1 MESLECGRVRQV
13 DTFSL
18 SKEKLYEEFQALCAG
33 AVTLRDDTEC
43 NNPLPGPLGVS
54 WDTIKDIQARY
65 LHQRFDKPKLS
76 KPERIAIDE
85 IRLGTS
91 SGYLTIVMDL
101 DSGALVEVADG
112 RSTKVL
118 APFWK
123 RLKHSRAK
131 LEAVAT
137 DMGTA
142 YIEAVRENLPGAVLV
157 FDHFHIIKIYNEK
170 LANLRREIEREADVL
185 EKNT

>member
-13 DTFSL
+13 DTFSSARRSYTKSFKRYALEL
-18 SKEKLYEEFQALCAG
+18 SRCATIQN
-33 AVTLRDDTEC
+33 VITRY
-43 NNPLPGPLGVS
+43 LGVS

-101 DSGALVEVADG
+101 DSGAVLEVADG
-112 RSTKVL
+112 RSTNVGGQSVRWP
-118 APFWK
+118 ATNRSP
-123 RLKHSRAK
+123 S
-131 LEAVAT
+131 VARWPS
-137 DMGTA
+137 
-142 YIEAVRENLPGAVLV
+142 IRNS
-157 FDHFHIIKIYNEK
+157 
-170 LANLRREIEREADVL
+170 
-185 EKNT
+185 

>member
-13 DTFSL
+13 DTFSSARRRYTKSFKRYALEL
-18 SKEKLYEEFQALCAG
+18 SRCATIQDV
-33 AVTLRDDTEC
+33 ARY
-43 NNPLPGPLGVS
+43 LGVS

-101 DSGALVEVADG
+101 DSGAVLEVADG
-112 RSTKVL
+112 RSTNVGGQSVRWP
-118 APFWK
+118 ATN
-123 RLKHSRAK
+123 RSSS
-131 LEAVAT
+131 VARWPS
-137 DMGTA
+137 
-142 YIEAVRENLPGAVLV
+142 IRNS
-157 FDHFHIIKIYNEK
+157 
-170 LANLRREIEREADVL
+170 
-185 EKNT
+185 